1 MQINFT
7 QIIFQALNFGLLLF
21 ILTKFLYRPILKSL
35 ANRDKKI
42 AAGLKA
48 AEANLTE
55 KSRIAELKTRE
66 LIKAEQAAAAVLQA
80 AREKAEAVGRD
91 IVADAKTAAQNE
103 VKKEYQRLEETIHTE
118 RTKLQGEIG
127 RLVVDTTRSILA
139 DTLTPRDQQAIVNNQ
154 IAQLQKLKSK
164 RS

>member
-103 VKKEYQRLEETIHTE
+103 VKKEYQRLEETIHTQKI
-118 RTKLQGEIG
+118 KLQGEIG

>member
-127 RLVVDTTRSILA
+127 RLVVDTTRSVLA

>member
-35 ANRDKKI
+35 TDRDKKI
-42 AAGLKA
+42 TAGLAA
-48 AEANLTE
+48 AEANLQE
-55 KSRIAELKTRE
+55 KNRITELKTKE
-66 LIKAEQAAAAVLQA
+66 LIKAEAEAAAVLEA
-80 AREKAEAVGRD
+80 ARTKAEAVGKN

-139 DTLTPRDQQAIVNNQ
+139 DTLTPKDQRAIVNHQ
-154 IAQLQKLKSK
+154 IANLRHLKSQ